1 MSAIEKAR
9 ETLKVAFPGLEPI
22 ANKEALTELER
33 AQHLLWMCD
42 EAERFMEIGER
53 EKAMR
58 WVGFVQGTFWILGL
72 RSIDAMRED
81 VRSAV

>member
-1 MSAIEKAR
+1 MSAIETAR
-9 ETLKVAFPGLEPI
+9 ETLKAAYPGLKPI
-22 ANKEALTELER
+22 ANKEATMNRDR

-42 EAERFMEIGER
+42 EAARFLESGER

-81 VRSAV
+81 VRG